1 MSTIF
6 LPQIIIGFGNGLL
19 LPTSVAGAVSIRPQ
33 VAGTASGMTGFV
45 QMAIGAA
52 AAQLGG
58 LAVAHATGAMPL
70 LLLMLAFG
78 VATAVAVFTLVRR

>member
-1 MSTIF
+1 
-6 LPQIIIGFGNGLL
+6 
-19 LPTSVAGAVSIRPQ
+19 
-33 VAGTASGMTGFV
+33 VAGTASGLTGFV

-58 LAVAHATGAMPL
+58 LVIAQATGAMPL

-78 VATAVAVFTLVRR
+78 VATGVAVFSLVRR